1 MIQTTGTVVTPKKKQ
16 NQLAAPVAA
25 VQGMVTPKPTPTVST
40 LTTPGM
46 GNGGANYNTGDQ
58 AMKLQIAQNQAKI
71 GTDAGYKDNE
81 ISRALQV
88 IQNRQAQGQDT
99 SAQQKY
105 LTTNLGYKPPGA
117 AATTPNPTAVNTPSA
132 NTQMNN
138 TQQGMDLLSQMKA
151 IANREQSQFS
161 YDPNADPLYQ
171 AALKRA
177 QSNIDSGNSATQAEL
192 NRRGILNSTIT
203 SDRMSELA
211 AQEMGRVETDVMPS
225 LMQQAYQQYMDQE
238 ALKQQQFG
246 NLGALSQSYL
256 GEDQRQFGNRVTEG
270 ELTGNY
276 MPEGAQNAI
285 NSILQLKQQAEA
297 KGITAQE
304 RAKLS
309 AQADGYRAQL
319 LSMGIDPSQYASGVN
334 YNTARTNNAGI
345 RTLGGQTMDLNN
357 KQANLGAAATYMD
370 ATGRV
375 VTPQSDWSGFARQA
389 ANPNAALTMAGQN
402 QAYNQGMQNRQQDF
416 VEGQQGID
424 NAFRAEQFA
433 YAKARDAVA
442 DSQWSQQFNQN
453 ATQFGLN
460 YALSQLQQ
468 QDDSAYRNAMLG
480 ISQDENSR
488 AWLGLGSTQPAE
500 YSGMNANQVLSALQ
514 SQYIDPTTEKYAP
527 PKDAATREQ
536 IYQQVAGYGL
546 PQGQDDQVMLSMGL
560 TTKEIQEF
568 DKKYIQPS
576 AGTGAAAAGK

>member
-1 MIQTTGTVVTPKKKQ
+1 MIETTGTVVTPKKKQ
-16 NQLAAPVAA
+16 NQLAAPVSAI
-25 VQGMVTPKPTPTVST
+25 QGMVAPKPTPTVST
-40 LTTPGM
+40 LTTPGV

-58 AMKLQIAQNQAKI
+58 AMKLQIAQNQARI
-71 GTDAGYKDNE
+71 SGDAGYKDNE

-88 IQNRQAQGQDT
+88 IQNRQSQGLDT

-105 LTTNLGYKPPGA
+105 LTTNLGYKAPSTGA
-117 AATTPNPTAVNTPSA
+117 TATTPTTTAAASTPSV
-132 NTQMNN
+132 NTQMTN

-177 QSNIDSGNSATQAEL
+177 QANIDSGNSATQAEL

-225 LMQQAYQQYMDQE
+225 LMQQAYQQYMDNE
-238 ALKQQQFG
+238 ALKQQQFS

-285 NSILQLKQQAEA
+285 NNILQLKQQAEA
-297 KGITAQE
+297 KGITAAE
-304 RAKLS
+304 RAQLS

-319 LSMGIDPSQYASGVN
+319 LSMGIDPTQYASGVN

-345 RTLGGQTMDLNN
+345 RTLGGQTMDLQN
-357 KQANLGAAATYMD
+357 KTANLNAAGAYMD

-375 VTPQSDWSGFARQA
+375 VTPQSDWSGLARQA
-389 ANPNAALTMAGQN
+389 ANPNAPLTMAGQN
-402 QAYNQGMQNRQQDF
+402 QAFNQGQQQWQNNF
-416 VEGQQGID
+416 
-424 NAFRAEQFA
+424 AMEQFA
-433 YAKARDAVA
+433 YTKARDAVA
-442 DSQWSQQFNQN
+442 DSQWSQQFAENMR
-453 ATQFGLN
+453 QFGLN
-460 YALSQLQQ
+460 YAMTELQR
-468 QDDSAYRNAMLG
+468 QDDNAYRNAMTA
-480 ISQDENSR
+480 ISQDENAR
-488 AWLGLGSTQPAE
+488 AWLGMQNTQPAE
-500 YSGMNANQVLSALQ
+500 YSGMTAGQVLSALQ
-514 SQYIDPTTEKYAP
+514 SQYIDPVTEKYAP
-527 PKDAATREQ
+527 PKDSATKEQ
-536 IYQQVAGYGL
+536 IYMQVTGFGL
-546 PQGQDDQVMLSMGL
+546 PVGQDDQVLLSMGL
-560 TTKEIQEF
+560 TQKDIQDF
-568 DKKYIQPS
+568 DKKYNVS
-576 AGTGAAAAGK
+576 ATPTTNGTGAATAGK

>member
-1 MIQTTGTVVTPKKKQ
+1 MIETTGTVLPQKKKQ
-16 NQLAAPVAA
+16 PTLAAPAA
-25 VQGMVTPKPTPTVST
+25 GVQGMVAPKPTPSVST
-40 LTTPGM
+40 LTAPGV

-58 AMKLQIAQNQAKI
+58 AMKLQIAQNQARI
-71 GTDAGYKDNE
+71 SGDAGYKDNE

-88 IQNRQAQGQDT
+88 IQNRQAQGLDT

-105 LTTNLGYKPPGA
+105 LTTNLGYKAPGA
-117 AATTPNPTAVNTPSA
+117 APATANTDVASTPSA
-132 NTQMNN
+132 NPQMTN
-138 TQQGMDLLSQMKA
+138 TQQGMDLLSQMRA
-151 IANREQSQFS
+151 IANREQTPFS

-177 QSNIDSGNSATQAEL
+177 QANIDSGNSATQAEL

-203 SDRMSELA
+203 SDRMAELA

-225 LMQQAYQQYMDQE
+225 LMQQAYQQYMDNE

-246 NLGALSQSYL
+246 NLGALAQSYL

-285 NSILQLKQQAEA
+285 NAILQLKQQAET
-297 KGITAQE
+297 KGITAAE

-319 LSMGIDPSQYASGVN
+319 LSMGIDPAAYASGVN

-345 RTLGGQTMDLNN
+345 RTLGGQAMDLNN
-357 KQANLGAAATYMD
+357 KQANLNAAGAYMD

-375 VTPQSDWSGFARQA
+375 VTPQSDWSGLARQA
-389 ANPNAALTMAGQN
+389 ANPNAPLTLAGQN
-402 QAYNQGMQNRQQDF
+402 QAFNQGQQQWQNNF
-416 VEGQQGID
+416 
-424 NAFRAEQFA
+424 ALEQFA
-433 YAKARDAVA
+433 YQKARDAVA

-460 YALSQLQQ
+460 YALQQLQQ
-468 QDDSAYRNAMLG
+468 QDDSAYRNAMLS
-480 ISQDENSR
+480 INQDENSR
-488 AWLGLGSTQPAE
+488 AWLGLQNAPAAE
-500 YSGMNANQVLSALQ
+500 YNGMNANQVLSALQ
-514 SQYIDPTTEKYAP
+514 SQYVDSNGKFVA
-527 PKDAATREQ
+527 PKDFTTKDQ
-536 IYQQVAGYGL
+536 IYQQIVGYRL
-546 PQGQDDQVMLSMGL
+546 PSGQEDQVMLSMGL
-560 TTKEIQEF
+560 TAKDIQEL

-576 AGTGAAAAGK
+576 TGTGAAAAGK